1 MTGSLA
7 SNKHSNP
14 AHQLIGLAL
23 LLVVMYVCM
32 HTLRFTSDWLN
43 LAFVGLFLSVPF
55 LAIPAVL
62 HLRGRSRVWAA
73 VLALPM
79 SGLSLLFLLMLV
91 TSDIPAAVEHR
102 QMSRELGTVQ
112 QGGYSVH
119 LAWRETA
126 GGALGPHGVLLEQ
139 RRTVLPG
146 LYAVRFLDYFE
157 GASEGSI
164 SIAGRDRIELHI
176 PNTVSHGEVD
186 RVYS

>member
-1 MTGSLA
+1 MSDYDRGLTRPSSVAAPDMAVDAGLRA
-7 SNKHSNP
+7 FMLGVYNK
-14 AHQLIGLAL
+14 LAL
-23 LLVVMYVCM
+23 GLL
-32 HTLRFTSDWLN
+32 
-43 LAFVGLFLSVPF
+43 LS
-55 LAIPAVL
+55 
-62 HLRGRSRVWAA
+62 A
-73 VLALPM
+73 VLAY
-79 SGLSLLFLLMLV
+79 V